1 MNKKDELTKKVF
13 DMYQQYPFPDADYK
27 MDYSL
32 ALVRFFVKNAPA
44 GKKNLLENAKIME
57 AGCGTGNT
65 IIKLA
70 EICPTG
76 DFVGVDMVTNSLSVA
91 KKNAN
96 LKNIKNLKFTE
107 QNILDMKHE
116 SKFDVIL
123 CIGVLHHLSNMRKG
137 IESLVKH
144 IKDDGYLILWL
155 YGKDGRFKLNLNQR
169 MLSILLK
176 NVSSLQKKVAL
187 TKNILVKGPNKH
199 LECHFN
205 VPESKIEDKWKEGL
219 SFLLK
224 HDNWIVD
231 QFLHCNEKVVD
242 MRDIFNLIEPVN
254 LEIKEWLGIPV
265 DFKYYIPDEDI
276 SSLFNDLT
284 EKEKLFVLDDLLKPK
299 YYFVVLKKKQ

>member
-1 MNKKDELTKKVF
+1 MNKKDEMTKSVF
-13 DMYQQYPFPDADYK
+13 DMYQQYPFPDVDYK

-32 ALVRFFVKNAPA
+32 PLVRFFAKNAPT
-44 GKKNLLENAKIME
+44 GKKNLLENAKVME

-70 EICPTG
+70 ETYPKG
-76 DFVGVDMVTNSLSVA
+76 DFVGVDMVTNSLNIA
-91 KKNAN
+91 KKNADS
-96 LKNIKNLKFTE
+96 KNIKNLKFSE

-116 SKFDVIL
+116 NGFDVIL
-123 CIGVLHHLSNMRKG
+123 CIGVLHHLSNMHKG
-137 IESLVKH
+137 IESLVKYV
-144 IKDDGYLILWL
+144 KDDGYLILWL

-176 NVSSLQKKVAL
+176 NVSSLQKKVEL
-187 TKNILVKGPNKH
+187 TKNILAKGPSKY

-205 VPESKIEDKWKEGL
+205 VPYSKIEDKWKE
-219 SFLLK
+219 SVNFLMK

-242 MRDIFNLIEPVN
+242 MQDIFNLIEPAS
-254 LEIKEWLGIPV
+254 LEIKEWLGVPI
-265 DFKYYIPDEDI
+265 DFKYYIPDEKLN
-276 SSLFNDLT
+276 SLFNDLT

-299 YYFVVLKKKQ
+299 YYFVVLKKKR